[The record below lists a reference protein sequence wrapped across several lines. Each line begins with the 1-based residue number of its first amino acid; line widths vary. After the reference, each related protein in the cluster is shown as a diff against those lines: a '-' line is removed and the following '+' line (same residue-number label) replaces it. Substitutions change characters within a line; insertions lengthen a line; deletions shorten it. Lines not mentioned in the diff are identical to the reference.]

1 MKVLR
6 EGQCVNHPSFGIG
19 IATESNKRRTTVD
32 FYDHG
37 VKKFVTDMFQAQ
49 LVAKAPP
56 RPRKTR
62 AKKKAVAATPP
73 PAEA

>member
-6 EGQCVNHPSFGIG
+6 EGQCVNHPNFGIG

-37 VKKFVTDMFQAQ
+37 VKKFVTDMLQAT

-62 AKKKAVAATPP
+62 AKKKTAAAATPP
-73 PAEA
+73 ADA